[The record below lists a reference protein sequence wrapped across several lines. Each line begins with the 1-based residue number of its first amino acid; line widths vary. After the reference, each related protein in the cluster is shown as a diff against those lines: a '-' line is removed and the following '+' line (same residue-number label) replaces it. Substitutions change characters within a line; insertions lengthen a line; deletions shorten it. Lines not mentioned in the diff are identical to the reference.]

1 MAAKIIEEG
10 EAVEVTSLCVVI
22 FGPPGNGKTALAQ
35 TAENP
40 LTLDF
45 DRGSHRAFNRKRVVQ
60 FDSFSDAN
68 DPTVVKA
75 VKDSKTIIV
84 DTAGR
89 LLDTLAIEVIAENV
103 KHGTRGGGL
112 ALQGW
117 GVLKQR
123 FANWMKGLTAE
134 RKDVI
139 LICHEKEEKDGD
151 ERFFRPDI
159 QGASYGEVAKLA
171 DMIGH
176 LSIDMQGKR
185 TLNFSP
191 TDRHTGKN
199 AAGFDPIPVPKL
211 EDHPQFMA
219 RLLADAKARISGTAK
234 KSAEVEDAVGQWMK
248 WLESDPTMDELN
260 ACLPDI
266 KQLPKPAFIQAFS
279 LFEKYGK
286 IKGWEWNKT
295 RKTFEALT

>member
-10 EAVEVTSLCVVI
+10 EKIEVASLCVVI

-35 TAENP
+35 TADNP

-60 FDSFSDAN
+60 FDTFSDAN
-68 DPTVVKA
+68 EPAVVQA
-75 VKDSKTIIV
+75 VRSSKTIIV

-89 LLDTLAIEVIAENV
+89 LLDTLAIEVISESPKN
-103 KHGTRGGGL
+103 GTRGGGL

-117 GVLKQR
+117 GALKQR
-123 FANWMKGLTAE
+123 FANWMKGLASE

-151 ERFFRPDI
+151 DRFFRPDI
-159 QGASYGEVAKLA
+159 QGSSYGEVAKLA

-176 LSIDMQGKR
+176 LSIDMQGNR

-191 TDRHTGKN
+191 TDKHTGKN

-211 EDHPQFMA
+211 EDAPHFMA
-219 RLLADAKARISGTAK
+219 KLLADAKARISGTAQ
-234 KSAEVEDAVGQWMK
+234 KSSEVEESVGEWVT
-248 WLESDPTMDELN
+248 WLDSNPSMDELN

-266 KQLPKPAFIQAFS
+266 KQLPKPAFIQTFS
-279 LFEKYGK
+279 LFEKYGTL
-286 IKGWEWNKT
+286 KGWTWNKT

>member
-10 EAVEVTSLCVVI
+10 EQIKVTALRVVI
-22 FGPPGNGKTALAQ
+22 FGPPGNGKTSIAQ
-35 TAENP
+35 TCDNP
-40 LTLDF
+40 ITLDF
-45 DRGSHRAFNRKRVVQ
+45 DTGAHRSFNRKRVVQ
-60 FDSFSDAN
+60 MDTFSDSF
-68 DPTVVKA
+68 DPAVVKA
-75 VKDSKTIIV
+75 VKSASTIIV

-89 LLDTLAIEVIAENV
+89 LLDMMAIELISENP
-103 KHGTRGGGL
+103 KNGNGKDGL
-112 ALQGW
+112 GKSGW
-117 GVLKQR
+117 GVMKQR
-123 FANWMKGLTAE
+123 FGNWMKGLKAE
-134 RKDVI
+134 HKDVI

-151 ERFFRPDI
+151 LRYFRPDI
-159 QGASYGEVAKLA
+159 QGGSYGEVAKDA
-171 DMIGH
+171 EMIGR
-176 LSIDMQGKR
+176 LSIGEDGVR
-185 TLNFSP
+185 TLDFSP
-191 TDRHTGKN
+191 SDRHTGKN
-199 AAGFDPIPVPKL
+199 GAAFDLIKVPKL
-211 EDHPQFMA
+211 EDDPRFMA
-219 RLLADAKARISGTAK
+219 NLMAEAKERMSRTAK